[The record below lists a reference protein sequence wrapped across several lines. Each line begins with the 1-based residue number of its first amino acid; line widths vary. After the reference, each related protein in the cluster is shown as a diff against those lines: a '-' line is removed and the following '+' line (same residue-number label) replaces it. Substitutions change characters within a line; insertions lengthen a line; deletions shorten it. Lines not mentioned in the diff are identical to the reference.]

1 MNASLPLFAF
11 ASPDKCA
18 NTFAAA
24 RALTPHLARSRTLDR
39 KLVAATMTMSFGASD
54 AEGAWNWRDAYDAI
68 ELAVVGSCG

>member
-1 MNASLPLFAF
+1 MNAPLPLFAM

-18 NTFAAA
+18 NSFATS
-24 RALTPHLARSRTLDR
+24 RALIPHLARSRTLDR
-39 KLVAATMTMSFGASD
+39 KLVAATMTMSFWASD